1 MNAREEAE
9 KMADRLREYPRGEE
23 DLETAAFL
31 LKLAD
36 VYVVARELA
45 YAKSH
50 EHRNATYQALVDLIK
65 GKPVD

>member
-1 MNAREEAE
+1 VNVKEEAI

-23 DLETAAFL
+23 DLDTAALL